1 MYQLTTHAS
10 FDSAHFLSGYEG
22 KCSNIHG
29 HRWKLEIT
37 VQSETL
43 EQTGQIRGMV
53 VDFGQ
58 LKDDIKKLAD
68 EFDHSL
74 IIEDGTLKEK
84 TVEAYNS
91 AISNDESVVPSL
103 IIMISIFLYVC
114 KRIDSRHFDKYFS
127 TLYTGINI
135 LTLYMNGLLECHN
148 TISLSKE
155 NIKFIY
161 KNQQK
166 SKKKGPGS

>member
-29 HRWKLEIT
+29 HRWKLEVT

-58 LKDDIKKLAD
+58 LKDDIKKM
-68 EFDHSL
+68 EH
-74 IIEDGTLKEK
+74 
-84 TVEAYNS
+84 
-91 AISNDESVVPSL
+91 
-103 IIMISIFLYVC
+103 
-114 KRIDSRHFDKYFS
+114 
-127 TLYTGINI
+127 
-135 LTLYMNGLLECHN
+135 
-148 TISLSKE
+148 
-155 NIKFIY
+155 
-161 KNQQK
+161 
-166 SKKKGPGS
+166 